1 MEVFNGQVLD
11 ASKFQKHDR
20 IFLGTDKK
28 NFLLVDEKH
37 GVKFFKRGFVG
48 PLAAGWRE
56 KKRFAQGDSGGSIG
70 EHGWYGS
77 EGYNKPAIHI
87 GPMRN
92 AEGTSVESTYEL
104 GGRDGRKVINLK
116 NRGSGARYFAITP
129 GTTAAK
135 SFKATNNYID
145 TEQAKIDRNQK
156 IDHAII
162 QGKINKINN
171 VSLGS
176 PYWGKDDKGL
186 VKEYNKLINRYDKGF
201 RVERPDGTGFMI
213 KRNESDRQEATALAA
228 VINNRYPELN
238 VVAGKTFSYKSEMP
252 IAPLNNEFTNPNID
266 STRIFNPSNSKSS
279 WTTDWKPTANNLY
292 NTGLFDSF
300 GTDVW
305 NRLDQEDSILFPT
318 TPLRTEDTADITPT
332 TSVGSTQKEQNKT
345 PSYEMP
351 VAPTPQVDTKDTDYW
366 QQPSLNIPRQRL
378 KPEFRNK
385 DQLTITGS

>member
-11 ASKFQKHDR
+11 ASKFQKGDR

-28 NFLLVDEKH
+28 NFLLVEQKH

-48 PLAAGWRE
+48 PLGLPWRE
-56 KKRFAQGDSGGSIG
+56 KKRFAQGGGGSG
-70 EHGWYGS
+70 HWEHGD
-77 EGYNKPAIHI
+77 YNKPAIHI

-92 AEGTSVESTYEL
+92 AKGTSVESTYEI
-104 GGRDGRKVINLK
+104 GGRDGRKAINLK
-116 NRGSGARYFAITP
+116 DRGSGARYFAITP
-129 GTTAAK
+129 GTNAAK
-135 SFKATNNYID
+135 SFEATNNYIN
-145 TEQAKIDRNQK
+145 TEEAKIDRNQK

-186 VKEYNKLINRYDKGF
+186 VKEYNKLINRYNKGF
-201 RVERPDGTGFMI
+201 RVERPEGTGFMI
-213 KRNESDRQEATALAA
+213 QRNESDRQEATALAA

-266 STRIFNPSNSKSS
+266 PTRIFNPSKFDGSKSS

-300 GTDVW
+300 GPDGW
-305 NRLDQEDSILFPT
+305 NRLDQEDSTLFRTEPLLTEKTADT
-318 TPLRTEDTADITPT
+318 TPNTSLGPT
-332 TSVGSTQKEQNKT
+332 QQEQDKK
-345 PSYEMP
+345 PPYEMP
-351 VAPTPQVDTKDTDYW
+351 VAPTPQVNW
-366 QQPSLNIPRQRL
+366 QDPSLNIPRQRL